1 MSFLDDNDLKQT
13 LETRKQHAD
22 DRINQL
28 RKANSFLED
37 DDDGILEKIFNNLTG
52 NIHDGLQNSSTTIL
66 LH

>member
-1 MSFLDDNDLKQT
+1 MSCLDDNTLKQT
-13 LETRKQHAD
+13 LETRKQHAE

-52 NIHDGLQNSSTTIL
+52 NSHNVLQNSSTIML
-66 LH
+66 LQ